1 MSIARFW
8 RETPRR
14 YNLGGSKC
22 SVCGTVY
29 FPPRSVC
36 PECTQHRQSI
46 EKMTPFQLSGDGEVV
61 SYTVVHE
68 AAEGFEMQVPYVV
81 ALVRTVEGP
90 ILTGQVVDVDLRKVL
105 IGMKVHATFR
115 KLREEGKAGVIHY
128 GYKFAPTDDD
138 GPPPVPRGPA
148 EAAPAREPA
157 ERSRASA

>member
-22 SVCGTVY
+22 GRCGTVY
-29 FPPRSVC
+29 FPPRAVC
-36 PECTQHRQSI
+36 PACPHHRETLAQ
-46 EKMTPFQLSGDGEVV
+46 MAPFQLGGEGTVF

-81 ALVRTVEGP
+81 ALVKTVEGP
-90 ILTGQVVDVDLRKVL
+90 ILTGQVVDVDPASVR
-105 IGMKVHATFR
+105 IGLSVRATFR

-128 GYKFAPTDDD
+128 GYKFAPVEP
-138 GPPPVPRGPA
+138 GNGSAVPPR
-148 EAAPAREPA
+148 RT
-157 ERSRASA
+157 ERAVASAPTGADRTTA

>member
-22 SVCGTVY
+22 TMCGTAY
-29 FPPRSVC
+29 FPPRAVC
-36 PECTQHRQSI
+36 PTCAHHRESI
-46 EKMTPFQLSGDGEVV
+46 EKMVPFQLSGDGEVF

-68 AAEGFEMQVPYVV
+68 AAEGFEMQVPYAL

-90 ILTGQVVDVDLRKVL
+90 VLTGQIVDVTPEEVRIGLKVR
-105 IGMKVHATFR
+105 ATFR

-128 GYKFAPTDDD
+128 GYKFAPAEELPT
-138 GPPPVPRGPA
+138 PPHGGA
-148 EAAPAREPA
+148 SAAARSSATKEPD
-157 ERSRASA
+157 RASA

>member
-22 SVCGTVY
+22 TMCGTVY
-29 FPPRSVC
+29 FPPRAVC
-36 PECTQHRQSI
+36 PTCAHHRESI
-46 EKMTPFQLSGDGEVV
+46 GKMVPFQLSGDGEVF

-68 AAEGFEMQVPYVV
+68 AAEGFEMQVPYIA

-90 ILTGQVVDVDLRKVL
+90 ILTGQVVDVEPSGIRIGLKVR
-105 IGMKVHATFR
+105 ATFR

-128 GYKFAPTDDD
+128 GYKFSPVDELPTRPPG
-138 GPPPVPRGPA
+138 GPVEPVPAAPPVPA
-148 EAAPAREPA
+148 D
-157 ERSRASA
+157 RASA

>member
-46 EKMTPFQLSGDGEVV
+46 EKMMPFHLSGNGEVI
-61 SYTVVHE
+61 SFTVVHE

-90 ILTGQVVDVDLRKVL
+90 VLTGQVVDIDPKDVS
-105 IGMKVHATFR
+105 IGMRVHATFR

-128 GYKFAPTDDD
+128 GYKFAPTED
-138 GPPPVPRGPA
+138 PPRPPAPRGPVDR
-148 EAAPAREPA
+148 APASEPT

>member
-22 SVCGTVY
+22 TMCNTVY

-36 PECTQHRQSI
+36 PTCAHHRESI
-46 EKMTPFQLSGDGEVV
+46 GRMVPFQLSGDGEVF
-61 SYTVVHE
+61 SFTVVHE
-68 AAEGFEMQVPYVV
+68 AAEGFEMQVPYAL

-90 ILTGQVVDVDLRKVL
+90 TLTGQVVDLDPSEVRIGLKVR
-105 IGMKVHATFR
+105 ATFR

-128 GYKFAPTDDD
+128 GYKFTPAEDPSV
-138 GPPPVPRGPA
+138 GPPGGSSAAVGTSAPREGD
-148 EAAPAREPA
+148 
-157 ERSRASA
+157 RATT